1 MKSSIYNILIWLI
14 LTTMIMGG
22 CGFIIRRNHGDWID
36 IDTIKAL
43 NNRLVE
49 SAPGQFDSSFTLEVM
64 LDEKAC
70 GTSLLET
77 AFWPEWQKYMVEQ
90 GYDFVLVTSRA
101 DSNDLAYA
109 VQLEQLSVPILVMP
123 GCEMGISTFWNHQSM
138 ILKFLLNNKSGDYF
152 YTRSTIYDSTQNR
165 KFMLL
170 LDSLVGAWG
179 SDTKGLW
186 DGGR

>member
-14 LTTMIMGG
+14 LTTIIMGG

-49 SAPGQFDSSFTLEVM
+49 SAPGQFDSSFTLEVI

-70 GTSLLET
+70 ITNLLET

-109 VQLEQLSVPILVMP
+109 VQLEQLTAPILVMP
-123 GCEMGISTFWNHQSM
+123 GSETRVSTLWDHQSM
-138 ILKFLLNNKSGDYF
+138 ILKLLQDNKSGRCF
-152 YTRSTIYDSTQNR
+152 YSRITVYDSGQNK
-165 KFMLL
+165 KFMIL
-170 LDSLVGAWG
+170 LDSLVGAWK
-179 SDTKGLW
+179 SDI
-186 DGGR
+186 